1 MACSAGFIL
10 NPEGN
15 QCVDVDECT
24 TRDSICGPQQVCKN
38 KPGGYACVCP
48 AGFVSS
54 NNRNCE
60 DINECVFYKDR
71 KVSFNSL
78 KHIFKYISKNVS
90 SIALSI

>member
-1 MACSAGFIL
+1 MTCSAGFIL

-24 TRDSICGPQQVCKN
+24 TRESICGPQQVCKN

-60 DINECVFYKDR
+60 DIDECVFYKDR
-71 KVSFNSL
+71 KVSLILNIKF
-78 KHIFKYISKNVS
+78 YI
-90 SIALSI
+90 

>member
-1 MACSAGFIL
+1 MSCSAGFIL

-24 TRDSICGPQQVCKN
+24 TRESICGPQQVCKN

-60 DINECVFYKDR
+60 DIDECVFYKDR
-71 KVSFNSL
+71 KVNWVFFNFSL
-78 KHIFKYISKNVS
+78 KHITYTYH
-90 SIALSI
+90 